1 MDTRYSKS
9 TIVDV
14 LRRSGPPLPPVSNI
28 DKPRDLDG
36 PREYK
41 MLEKLAETVKGSP
54 DQQMEDDDVF
64 EDPIPPIQ
72 TETRLQIIARLTRD
86 LTYGEMM
93 QYQKEAGIDPI
104 QIHAWAMGV
113 SP

>member
-1 MDTRYSKS
+1 MEKRSDSLT
-9 TIVDV
+9 TI
-14 LRRSGPPLPPVSNI
+14 LRRSGPGLPPVSNI

-36 PREYK
+36 LREHK
-41 MLEKLAETVKGSP
+41 MLTRLVETVHG
-54 DQQMEDDDVF
+54 DTAQQMHEDAII
-64 EDPIPPIQ
+64 EDTPLPPIA

-93 QYQKEAGIDPI
+93 QYQKEAGIDPV

-113 SP
+113 AP